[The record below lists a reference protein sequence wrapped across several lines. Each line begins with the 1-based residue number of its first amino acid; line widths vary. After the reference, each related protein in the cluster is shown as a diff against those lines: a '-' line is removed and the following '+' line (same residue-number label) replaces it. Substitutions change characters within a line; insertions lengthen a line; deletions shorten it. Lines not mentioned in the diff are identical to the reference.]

1 MGRRAMVVSG
11 LAVVVAAC
19 GDAETLPGKPDAP
32 VAGAPI
38 ADAPIADGYIF
49 PETRDGPPFGQ

>member
-32 VAGAPI
+32 VAGAPR
-38 ADAPIADGYIF
+38 AAPPLAPGDNIPA
-49 PETRDGPPFGQ
+49 TRGGPPPGP